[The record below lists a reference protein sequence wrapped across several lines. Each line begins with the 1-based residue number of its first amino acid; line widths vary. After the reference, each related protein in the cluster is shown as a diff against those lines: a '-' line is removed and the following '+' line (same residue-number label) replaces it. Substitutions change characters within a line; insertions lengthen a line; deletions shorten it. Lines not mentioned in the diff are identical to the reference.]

1 MSKDNTKENIR
12 KEDLFNRLDCY
23 DQQYN
28 TLDKAIDVLENDG
41 VFNDVPCDALYVLQS
56 LRMVVD
62 LIECKR
68 SLVNLELNHIDE
80 RWVDDHIEI

>member
-1 MSKDNTKENIR
+1 MSKDNMKENMR
-12 KEDLFNRLDCY
+12 KEDLFNRLDCF
-23 DQQYN
+23 DRQYSI
-28 TLDKAIDVLENDG
+28 LYKAIDVLENDG
-41 VFNDVPCDALYVLQS
+41 VFNDVPCDTLYVLQS

-80 RWVDDHIEI
+80 RWIDDQIEI